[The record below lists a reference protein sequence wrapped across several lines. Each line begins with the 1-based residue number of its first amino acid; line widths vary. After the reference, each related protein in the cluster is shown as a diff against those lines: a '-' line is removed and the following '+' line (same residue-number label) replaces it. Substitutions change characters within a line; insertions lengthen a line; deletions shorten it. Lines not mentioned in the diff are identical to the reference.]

1 MTSKITKQYFLYRAG
16 KLDPDAFAKV
26 YDIYVDKI
34 YRYVYFK
41 VSSVHEA
48 QDITSEV
55 FLKTWE
61 YLLKGEKK
69 VENMEALFYRIA
81 RNLVIDFY
89 RRKEH
94 KDLSSGDVESIKE
107 NAQDKGLNEIYR
119 NLDIKFKTQEVFEA
133 LEKLNDLYRE
143 IIILKYVNQ
152 FSTKEISKIINKSR
166 GATRVLAHR
175 ALEVLKR
182 LLEE

>member
-1 MTSKITKQYFLYRAG
+1 MKITKQYFLYKAG
-16 KLDPDAFAKV
+16 KLDADAFAKV

-41 VSSVHEA
+41 TSSVHEA

-61 YLLKGEKK
+61 YLLKGEKD

-81 RNLVIDFY
+81 RNLVVDFY
-89 RRKEH
+89 RKKERG
-94 KDLSSGDVESIKE
+94 DLLSEDLDSQEDVARE
-107 NAQDKGLNEIYR
+107 KGLNEIYR
-119 NLDIKFKTQEVFEA
+119 NLDVKFKTQEVFEA

-152 FSTKEISKIINKSR
+152 LSTKEISKIINKSR

-175 ALEVLKR
+175 ALEVLKK

>member
-1 MTSKITKQYFLYRAG
+1 MTSKITKKYFLYRAG
-16 KLDPDAFAKV
+16 KLDPDAFGKV
-26 YDIYVDKI
+26 YDIYVNKI
-34 YRYVYFK
+34 YRYIYFK
-41 VSSVHEA
+41 VSSAHEA

-69 VENMEALFYRIA
+69 VENLEALFYRIA

-89 RRKEH
+89 RKKEH
-94 KDLSSGDVESIKE
+94 SDLSVEDLDSQESI
-107 NAQDKGLNEIYR
+107 ARVKGLNEIYR
-119 NLDIKFKTQEVFEA
+119 NLDVKFKTQEVFEA
-133 LEKLNDLYRE
+133 LEKLNDGYCE

-152 FSTKEISKIINKSR
+152 LSTKEISKIINKSR

-182 LLEE
+182 LLDE